1 MEIIMAKSAGFCFGV
16 KRATQMAF
24 DASSKHEQI
33 HSLGPLIHS
42 PQVVE
47 QLEQQGVTVCH
58 QVENIPGGAVIVRSH
73 GITDKEMHEI
83 EAQQLEIIDATCP
96 FVKKAQEFAAQ
107 LSDEGYLLVMVGEV
121 DHPEVQGIY
130 SYAKG
135 EAVVITSADEVQSL
149 PNNRKIGIVAQ
160 TTQPLDTLRE
170 IVSACLPKAK
180 ELRVYNTICDATLV
194 RQREA
199 RQIAAVVDL
208 MVVVG
213 GFNSANTSR
222 LARLCQEQQ
231 PCTHHIETAE
241 QLQDDWF
248 VDKKRVGVTA
258 GASTPAWIIEEVL
271 QRLNRIS
278 EDNSAC

>member
-1 MEIIMAKSAGFCFGV
+1 MEIVLAKSAGFCFGV

-24 DASSKHEQI
+24 DASSQYQQI

-47 QLEQQGVTVCH
+47 QLEQQGVRVCKK
-58 QVENIPGGAVIVRSH
+58 VAEIPGGAVVVRSH
-73 GITDKEMHEI
+73 GITAEEMHEI
-83 EAQQLEIIDATCP
+83 EAEKLEIVDATCP
-96 FVKKAQEFAAQ
+96 FVKKAQDFAAK
-107 LSDEGYLLVMVGEV
+107 LSDDGYFLVLVGEA

-135 EAVVITSADEVQSL
+135 EAVVVTSAEEVQPLQSKS
-149 PNNRKIGIVAQ
+149 KIGIIAQ
-160 TTQPLDTLRE
+160 TTQPLENLQE
-170 IVSACLPKAK
+170 IVSACLAKAK
-180 ELRVYNTICDATLV
+180 ELRVYNTICDATTL

-199 RQIAAVVDL
+199 RQIAAEVDL
-208 MVVVG
+208 MLVVG

-222 LARLCQEQQ
+222 LARLCREQQ
-231 PCTHHIETAE
+231 PCTHHIETAA

-248 VDKKRVGVTA
+248 VNKTRVGITA

-271 QRLNRIS
+271 QRLKDIS
-278 EDNSAC
+278 ENK

>member
-1 MEIIMAKSAGFCFGV
+1 MEIVLAKSAGFCFGV

-24 DASSKHEQI
+24 DASSQHEQI

-47 QLEQQGVTVCH
+47 QLERQGVKVCK
-58 QVENIPGGAVIVRSH
+58 QVAEIPEGAVIVRSH
-73 GITDKEMHEI
+73 GITAKEMHEI
-83 EAQQLEIIDATCP
+83 EAQRLKIIDATCP

-107 LSDEGYLLVMVGEV
+107 LSDEGYLLVMVGEA

-135 EAVVITSADEVQSL
+135 DAVVITSADEVQSL
-149 PNNRKIGIVAQ
+149 PNNSKIGIVAQ
-160 TTQPLDTLRE
+160 TTQPLDNLQK

-199 RQIAAVVDL
+199 RQIAAEVDL
-208 MVVVG
+208 MLVVG

-222 LARLCQEQQ
+222 LARLCREQQ
-231 PCTHHIETAE
+231 PCTHHIETAA
-241 QLQDDWF
+241 QLQDGWF
-248 VDKKRVGVTA
+248 NGKSRVGITA

-271 QRLNRIS
+271 RRLKEIS
-278 EDNSAC
+278 AK

>member
-1 MEIIMAKSAGFCFGV
+1 MEIVLAKSAGFCFGV

-24 DASSKHEQI
+24 DASSQHEQI

-47 QLEQQGVTVCH
+47 QLEQQGVRVCK
-58 QVENIPGGAVIVRSH
+58 QVAEIPGGAVVVRSH
-73 GITDKEMHEI
+73 GITAEELREI
-83 EAQQLEIIDATCP
+83 ETQQLEIIDATCP
-96 FVKKAQEFAAQ
+96 FVKKAQDYATQ
-107 LSDEGYLLVMVGEV
+107 LSEEGYLLVLVGEA

-135 EAVVITSADEVQSL
+135 EAVVITSAEEARLL
-149 PNNRKIGIVAQ
+149 PNKNKVGIIAQ
-160 TTQPLDTLRE
+160 TTQSLENLQE
-170 IVSACLPKAK
+170 IVSACLARAK
-180 ELRVYNTICDATLV
+180 ELRVYNTICDATTL

-199 RQIAAVVDL
+199 RQIAAEVDL
-208 MVVVG
+208 MLVIG

-231 PCTHHIETAE
+231 PCTYHIETAV

-248 VDKKRVGVTA
+248 AGKARVGITA
-258 GASTPAWIIEEVL
+258 GASTPGWIIDEVL
-271 QRLNRIS
+271 QRLEDIS
-278 EDNSAC
+278 SGR